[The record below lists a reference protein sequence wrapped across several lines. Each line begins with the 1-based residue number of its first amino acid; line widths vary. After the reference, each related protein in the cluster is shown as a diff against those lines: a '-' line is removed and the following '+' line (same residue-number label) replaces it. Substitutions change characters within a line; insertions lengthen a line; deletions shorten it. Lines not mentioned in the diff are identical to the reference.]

1 MKLLMDEGEIIREYR
16 AAMDPRKQIVIL
28 ADQNCTTTKE
38 IAQFL
43 LDHGEKV
50 DRRLLSTG
58 VRKKKAV
65 PEQMPATQ
73 VEYAAEDPAQEPELT
88 EEQIAKFEKI
98 LESVDAEEPI
108 PSKKVEPKPDP
119 EEFDQ
124 TAKADAGKLQLS
136 LVPGNL
142 IRACAVVRMYGNQ
155 KYKDPDN
162 WKQVEPQRYRDAAY
176 RHWLA
181 YIDDPK
187 SVDEESGIPHLWHC
201 ICNLAF
207 LAQMEE
213 Y

>member
-1 MKLLMDEGEIIREYR
+1 MAQWLF
-16 AAMDPRKQIVIL
+16 
-28 ADQNCTTTKE
+28 DQ
-38 IAQFL
+38 
-43 LDHGEKV
+43 GEKV
-50 DRRLLSTG
+50 DKRILG
-58 VRKKKAV
+58 AGAWKKKTT
-65 PEQMPATQ
+65 PEP
-73 VEYAAEDPAQEPELT
+73 VKEPVKKPVKEPELT
-88 EEQIAKFEKI
+88 EEQKAKFEKI
-98 LESVDAEEPI
+98 LDSVDAGEPM
-108 PSKKVEPKPDP
+108 PSKKEEPEPVP
-119 EEFDQ
+119 EKFDQ

-155 KYKDPDN
+155 KYGDPDN

>member
-1 MKLLMDEGEIIREYR
+1 MMKMDEGEIIREYR
-16 AAMDPRKQIVIL
+16 SAKDPRKQIQIL
-28 ADQNCTTTKE
+28 ADQNCTSTKE
-38 IAQFL
+38 MAQFL
-43 LDHGEKV
+43 FDHGEKI
-50 DRRLLSTG
+50 DKRFLSTG
-58 VRKKKAV
+58 VRRKKPTPAV
-65 PEQMPATQ
+65 ES
-73 VEYAAEDPAQEPELT
+73 ELT
-88 EEQIAKFEKI
+88 EEQKAKFEKI
-98 LESVDAEEPI
+98 LDSVDAKEPM
-108 PSKKVEPKPDP
+108 PSKKEEPEPVP

-155 KYKDPDN
+155 KYGDPDN

-181 YIDDPK
+181 YIDDHTA
-187 SVDEESGIPHLWHC
+187 VDPESGIPHLWHC

>member
-1 MKLLMDEGEIIREYR
+1 MKLLMDKGEIIREYR
-16 AAMDPRKQIVIL
+16 AAKDPRKQIAIL
-28 ADQNCTTTKE
+28 ADQNDISTRGM
-38 IAQFL
+38 AQWLF
-43 LDHGEKV
+43 DQGEKV
-50 DRRLLSTG
+50 DKRILG
-58 VRKKKAV
+58 AGAWKKKTT
-65 PEQMPATQ
+65 PEPAP
-73 VEYAAEDPAQEPELT
+73 AAEPELT
-88 EEQIAKFEKI
+88 EEQKAKFEKI
-98 LESVDAEEPI
+98 LDSVDAKEPMPSRKEGPERPDPEEPG
-108 PSKKVEPKPDP
+108 PDP

-142 IRACAVVRMYGNQ
+142 IRACAVVRMYGNK
-155 KYKDPDN
+155 KYGDPDN

-181 YIDDPK
+181 YIDDHTA
-187 SVDEESGIPHLWHC
+187 VDPESGIPHLWHC